1 MPNRDDH
8 NDPERKNPNPGR
20 EGPISPNLR
29 AFLGQRRENLRR
41 KADAIL
47 LRSTPEIIRAQAAF
61 LEEVIRQ
68 SADLL
73 SAAYAR
79 TLDQKPQPY
88 GGLAY
93 LGLEETPALKRR
105 THRRV
110 DRDLVQFF
118 RDTASRELARSSPNW
133 SLIRGAFFSLAGV
146 FHVGRDHG
154 SAEYTLH
161 QGLALVQKT
170 FGEHS
175 KPAIAFAS
183 KALAWLFGR
192 GLFPAAARFAE
203 RTHFIMQGH
212 LGPRDPR
219 MAMIW
224 LRMGDCYR
232 LTDRYERAIVAALE
246 SWCVSLGR
254 QGRAPDVFPLLCV
267 ARMQL
272 ALGHFAKTAEA
283 ASLLIK
289 VAEAYGFAQ
298 TEHAHDARALLS
310 EVT

>member
-8 NDPERKNPNPGR
+8 NEPRDNDPESR
-20 EGPISPNLR
+20 
-29 AFLGQRRENLRR
+29 RREPRGGNLEAYMRQQR
-41 KADAIL
+41 EEDRLKAERAL
-47 LRSTPEIIRAQAAF
+47 YRSTPEIIRAQAAF

-73 SAAYAR
+73 SAAYVR

-93 LGLEETPALKRR
+93 LGLEETPAKKRR

-203 RTHFIMQGH
+203 RVHFIMQGH

-298 TEHAHDARALLS
+298 TDHCHDARALLS
-310 EVT
+310 EVS

>member
-8 NDPERKNPNPGR
+8 NDPKRNDPNPGR

-29 AFLGQRRENLRR
+29 AFMSQRREKLRR
-41 KADAIL
+41 EADAIL
-47 LRSTPEIIRAQAAF
+47 LRSTPERIRAQATF
-61 LEEVIRQ
+61 LDEVSRQ

-73 SAAYAR
+73 RAAYVR
-79 TLDQKPQPY
+79 TLDLKPQPY
-88 GGLAY
+88 GGLAH

-105 THRRV
+105 TNRRV

-118 RDTASRELARSSPNW
+118 RDTTAREIARKAPDW
-133 SLIRGAFFSLAGV
+133 PLIRGTFFSLAGV
-146 FHVGRDHG
+146 YVNGRDHG

-161 QGLALVQKT
+161 QGLALIQKT

-183 KALAWLFGR
+183 RSLAWLFNR
-192 GLFPAAARFAE
+192 GLFPASARFAE
-203 RTHFIMQGH
+203 RVHFIMQGH
-212 LGPRDPR
+212 LSPRDPR

-272 ALGHFAKTAEA
+272 ALGDFAKTAET
-283 ASLLIK
+283 ASLIIK

-310 EVT
+310 EVS